1 MKVMVLIKD
10 ASKDKLRG
18 GFYTPKE
25 IADFMQE
32 IGQIFDFL
40 MAQMGRQKRNSK

>member
-25 IADFMQE
+25 IADFMLKQC
-32 IGQIFDFL
+32 
-40 MAQMGRQKRNSK
+40 GRHFYKFEVE